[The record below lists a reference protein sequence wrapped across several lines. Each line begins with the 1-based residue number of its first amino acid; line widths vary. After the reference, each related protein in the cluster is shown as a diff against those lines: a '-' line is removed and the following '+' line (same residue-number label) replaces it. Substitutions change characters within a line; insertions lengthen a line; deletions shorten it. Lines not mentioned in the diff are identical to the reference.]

1 MRQVMLALGAAAMLA
16 PGQPAE
22 AKWVASWTAAPVTP
36 SAAMGP
42 FPATPTYAN
51 RTLRQH
57 LRLSAGGSAVRVN
70 LTNLYGRGLLA
81 ISGARI
87 AILDAAGNE
96 QPGTSRHLTFSGR
109 ARAAIPAGAALR
121 SDPVALAVAPGARV
135 AVTFWLPGATGPCSC
150 HPTGLDR
157 LEISAPGDF
166 SAAPFR
172 PARVQT
178 NRAFLAAIEVDA
190 PTDTRVVAVLG
201 DSISDGVG
209 STSGAD
215 RRWPDLLA
223 HRLGPGWGVANQG
236 ISGNRVLNHGAGESA
251 LARLDRDILDLP
263 GLDTI
268 ILLEGVNDL
277 GLSYGRFTG
286 RLARIF
292 RQRPRDRVDAA
303 AVIGAYRQIIARAH
317 ARGVRVL
324 GATILPY
331 KGAIY
336 WTPEGEAARQRVNRF
351 IRESREFDGV
361 IDFDAVVRDP
371 ADPAAIRAGYHNGD
385 FLHGSDAGYRAMA
398 EAVPLALF
406 RRP

>member
-1 MRQVMLALGAAAMLA
+1 MRRLMLWVGALAVLA
-16 PGQPAE
+16 NAQPAA

-36 SAAMGP
+36 SAATRP
-42 FPATPTYAN
+42 FPATPAYAN

-57 LRLSAGGSAVRVN
+57 LRLSAGGSAVRVSF
-70 LTNLYGRGLLA
+70 TNLYGRGPLA
-81 ISGARI
+81 IGGARM

-96 QPGTSRHLTFSGR
+96 HPGTSRRLTFSGR
-109 ARAAIPAGAALR
+109 PRAAIPAGAAFR
-121 SDPVALAVAPGARV
+121 SDPVALAVTPGARV
-135 AVTFWLPGATGPCSC
+135 TVTFWLPGATGPCTC

-178 NRAFLAAIEVDA
+178 NRAFLAAVEVDA
-190 PTDTRVVAVLG
+190 PAETRVVAVLG

-223 HRLGPGWGVANQG
+223 QRLGPGWGVANQG

-263 GLDTI
+263 GIDTI

-286 RLARIF
+286 QLARIF
-292 RQRPRDRVDAA
+292 RQRPQDRIDAA
-303 AVIGAYRQIIARAH
+303 ALIGGYRRIIARAR
-317 ARGVRVL
+317 ARGVRVF

-351 IRESREFDGV
+351 IRESGAFDGV
-361 IDFDAVVRDP
+361 IDFDAAVRDP
-371 ADPAAIRAGYHNGD
+371 ADPAQIREGYHNGD